1 MLKSP
6 DIARFG
12 PVAPKRLTQAFV
24 AVAVLVFAVGVGVL
38 FLLQTHIQ
46 TLQKSARDKEAQV
59 GSNEQVAQRYQTTL
73 EEYNQTLSHI
83 QFLEASVS
91 QKSYVPTLLQQLQ
104 RLAQTN
110 HLTVTAVRP
119 APAAPPPPVAPGE
132 ASKKKAV
139 VLPYDMLDIGVDVTG
154 TYPDTATLLY
164 NLTRF
169 PKIISVAS
177 AQMRPASVP
186 GRSPLAAPVVS
197 TNLHLTAFVFR
208 EDPAAGTTGKAGPA
222 AGIAA
227 SPAGGAA
234 TGIAGGALGGTAAHA
249 VGGALGAERAARER
263 AQVGVSSL

>member
-1 MLKSP
+1 MLRSP
-6 DIARFG
+6 DIARSG

-24 AVAVLVFAVGVGVL
+24 AVAVLVFALGGSVL
-38 FLLQTHIQ
+38 FLLQTRIH

-59 GSNEQVAQRYQTTL
+59 GSNEQVAQRYQATL

-83 QFLEASVS
+83 QFLESSVS

-104 RLAQTN
+104 RLAQAN

-119 APAAPPPPVAPGE
+119 APAAPPPPAAPGE
-132 ASKKKAV
+132 AAKKKV
-139 VLPYDMLDIGVDVTG
+139 VPPYDMLDIAVDVTG

-164 NLTRF
+164 SLTRF

-186 GRSPLAAPVVS
+186 GRSPLAVPVVT

-208 EDPAAGTTGKAGPA
+208 EDPAAGAFGKPGLATE
-222 AGIAA
+222 IAA
-227 SPAGGAA
+227 SPAAGGAA

-249 VGGALGAERAARER
+249 VGRALGADKAARER
-263 AQVGVSSL
+263 TEAGVSTL